1 MITMHETLDLMEN
14 HTIVLGY
21 GDVGHRVVQ
30 RLLNAG
36 VPLVVVDSNKEVFGD
51 VDFTYFIGDGASEST
66 LKKVGVERASTIIMT
81 VESDSDIIFSIL
93 VTRKQNPGSVI
104 LARANDVHSIDKMYK
119 AGADY
124 VASLSIIAGQILGRI
139 AVLPHD
145 HPLRE
150 ETIMMYEG
158 IEIEKYTVSSSSPLV
173 GKNLVEL
180 DLRNTIGCT
189 VIGIHIGDETRSEIE
204 PTTVILEGMTLA
216 VLGSVEQIESFR
228 ENYVK

>member
-1 MITMHETLDLMEN
+1 MITMYETLDLMEN

-36 VPLVVVDSNKEVFGD
+36 VTLVVVDSNEEVFED
-51 VDFTYFIGDGASEST
+51 VDFNYFIGDATSEFT
-66 LKKVGVERASTIIMT
+66 LKKVGVERASTVIMT
-81 VESDSDIIFSIL
+81 VGSDSDIIFSIL
-93 VTRKQNPGSVI
+93 VTRKQNPDSAI
-104 LARANDVHSIDKMYK
+104 LARANDIHSIDKMYK

-124 VASLSIIAGQILGRI
+124 VASLSIIAGQMLGRI

-145 HPLRE
+145 HPLKE

-158 IEIEKYTVSSSSPLV
+158 IEIEKYTVSSSSSLV
-173 GKNLVEL
+173 GKTLVDL

-189 VIGIHIGDETRSEIE
+189 VIGIHIGDETHSEIE

-216 VLGSVEQIESFR
+216 VLGSMEQIKSFR
-228 ENYVK
+228 ENFVK

>member
-1 MITMHETLDLMEN
+1 MHETLDLMED

-21 GDVGHRVVQ
+21 GDVGHRVVE
-30 RLLNAG
+30 RLMNAG
-36 VPLVVVDSNKEVFGD
+36 VLLVVVDSNEEVFED
-51 VDFTYFIGDGASEST
+51 VDFTYFIGDAASEST

-81 VESDSDIIFSIL
+81 VGTDSDIIFSIL
-93 VTRKQNPGSVI
+93 VTRKLNPNSVI
-104 LARANDVHSIDKMYK
+104 LARANDINSIDKMYK

-124 VASLSIIAGQILGRI
+124 VASLSIIAGQMLGRI

-145 HPLRE
+145 HPLKE

-158 IEIEKYTVSSSSPLV
+158 IEIEKYNVSSSSPLV
-173 GKNLVEL
+173 GKTLVEL

-189 VIGIHIGDETRSEIE
+189 VIGIHIGDETYSEIE
-204 PTTVILEGMTLA
+204 PNTVILEGMTLA
-216 VLGSVEQIESFR
+216 LLGSIEQIESFR

>member
-1 MITMHETLDLMEN
+1 ED

-21 GDVGHRVVQ
+21 GDVGHRVVE
-30 RLLNAG
+30 RLMNAG
-36 VPLVVVDSNKEVFGD
+36 VLLVVVDSNEEVFED
-51 VDFTYFIGDGASEST
+51 VDFTYFIGDAASEST

-81 VESDSDIIFSIL
+81 VGTDSDIIFSIL
-93 VTRKQNPGSVI
+93 VTRKLNPNSVI
-104 LARANDVHSIDKMYK
+104 LARANDINSIDKMYK

-124 VASLSIIAGQILGRI
+124 VASLSIIAGQMLGRI

-145 HPLRE
+145 HPLKE

-158 IEIEKYTVSSSSPLV
+158 IEIEKYNVSSSSPLV
-173 GKNLVEL
+173 GKTLVEL

-189 VIGIHIGDETRSEIE
+189 VIGIHIGDKTYSEIE
-204 PTTVILEGMTLA
+204 PNTVILEGMTLA
-216 VLGSVEQIESFR
+216 LLGSIEQIESFR